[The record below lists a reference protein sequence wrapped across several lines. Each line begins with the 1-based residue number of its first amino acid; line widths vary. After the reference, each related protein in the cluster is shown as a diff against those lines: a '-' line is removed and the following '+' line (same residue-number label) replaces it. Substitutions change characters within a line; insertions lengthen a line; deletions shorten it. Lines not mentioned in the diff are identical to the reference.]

1 MSLRSVL
8 SFLLLFALQL
18 AIAAPSN
25 SANTRRNHHNQIS
38 SDEIDAE
45 TSLSSAQSRQANHHP
60 EANGGSP
67 TYDQYPGIILHG
79 KDDREKELS
88 LCEAGIVSAC
98 RSSIEAAQSYSDPF
112 AASEKVHGD
121 TSPLTVAL
129 NTPILGSP
137 EEDET
142 TNIRLLPSAGFLL
155 VSCAVFCAITVA
167 RRYMPNIPFA
177 QGKEKYQRT

>member
-1 MSLRSVL
+1 MSLRSL
-8 SFLLLFALQL
+8 ALLLLFAFQL

-25 SANTRRNHHNQIS
+25 SANTRRNSHNQIS

-45 TSLSSAQSRQANHHP
+45 TSLSSAQTRQANHHP
-60 EANGGSP
+60 EANGESP

-98 RSSIEAAQSYSDPF
+98 RSSIEAAQSDSDPF
-112 AASEKVHGD
+112 AATEKVHGD
-121 TSPLTVAL
+121 TSPLTLAS

-137 EEDET
+137 DDET
-142 TNIRLLPSAGFLL
+142 ASIRLFPSVGFLV
-155 VSCAVFCAITVA
+155 VSCAVFCVITVV
-167 RRYMPNIPFA
+167 RRCMSDIPLV